1 MKYVMI
7 LMLCLV
13 TSVAHADRP
22 RWIGGGDQNNRQTVR
37 QNVDQNQRQQQQQQQ
52 RQATQQSQ
60 TATGG
65 TGGNGGTGGQGGTGG
80 TSNSW
85 SDANSNSDSY
95 SDANSSAT
103 NDGNNTAIN
112 YENDYKDTYREYV
125 APAYAPALTSTGDCL
140 GSASAGGSNSVMGFS
155 LGKTYV
161 DENCN
166 ARYDAILLHQ
176 LGRHSEA
183 IMRLCSQPEMAKVLS
198 ECPQPEEPE
207 TVVMWD

>member
-1 MKYVMI
+1 MKYIMI

-13 TSVAHADRP
+13 TSVTYADNR
-22 RWIGGGDQNNRQTVR
+22 RMFGGDQNNRQTVR

-52 RQATQQSQ
+52 RTQQSQ
-60 TATGG
+60 TANGG
-65 TGGNGGTGGQGGTGG
+65 AGGSGGAGGAGGN
-80 TSNSW
+80 SDSW
-85 SDANSNSDSY
+85 SDANSNSDAY
-95 SDANSSAT
+95 

-176 LGRHSEA
+176 MGRHNEA

-198 ECPQPEEPE
+198 ECPQPEETE